1 MKKTILIIAIT
12 IVATSLLWVV
22 VNKASSNGKE
32 NKYFVDYE
40 QSIIGKWIPVEE
52 GDFNLEFTK
61 YGIMKWKLGAFKETF
76 EAIDS
81 NRENDVLSSI
91 ATFIDDILE
100 IELPYSVDG
109 RLLTFRDDESAEDLE
124 VKIKIYVEDGVEYLE
139 IYNITKL
146 AGKYKKVVDE
156 K

>member
-1 MKKTILIIAIT
+1 M
-12 IVATSLLWVV
+12 
-22 VNKASSNGKE
+22 
-32 NKYFVDYE
+32 DYE

-109 RLLTFRDDESAEDLE
+109 RLLTLRDDESAEDVE
-124 VKIKIYVEDGVEYLE
+124 AKIKIYVEDGVEYLE
-139 IYNITKL
+139 IYDITKL